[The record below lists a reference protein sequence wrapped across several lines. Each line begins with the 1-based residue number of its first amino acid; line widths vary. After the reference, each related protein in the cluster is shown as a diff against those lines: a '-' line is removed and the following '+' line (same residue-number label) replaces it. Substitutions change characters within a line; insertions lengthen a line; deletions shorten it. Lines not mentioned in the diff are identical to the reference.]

1 MGIIERRGEIMNLL
15 QGSGGVLGNMQFT
28 LDGSDDPSNVL
39 NLMALDAY
47 VSGSQPHA
55 VVRALDMVADDVD
68 LIPEGGS
75 LVRSISG
82 ASFLQLVTGDGWTL
96 RTQRWRDGSG
106 QAVVTAATRERAE
119 EIAAYLTD
127 RTGSVEEVG
136 EDKVDMGFWYR
147 SARGPFRSTRSITA
161 PRWPEIERNYS
172 SNAGS
177 ALGKLMATQASDVAG
192 RLVLL
197 HGPPGTGKTTA
208 LRALAREWAPWCQV
222 DTVLDPEAFF
232 ADPSY
237 LMEVIIGSEMDLML
251 DADLDPDA
259 PRRGHWRLMVLE
271 DCDELIRGEAK
282 EASGQSLAR
291 LLNLTDGLLGQGREI
306 MVAITTN
313 ERLDRLHPAVVRPG
327 RCLAQIEVGALSA
340 PESSDW
346 LGGETVREPM
356 TLAELYARRSG
367 TDPTTTEP
375 AIPQQHVGQYL

>member
-1 MGIIERRGEIMNLL
+1 MGTIERRGDIMNLL
-15 QGSGGVLGNMQFT
+15 HGTGGVLGNMHFT

-39 NLMALDAY
+39 NLMSLESY
-47 VSGSQPHA
+47 VSGTQPHA
-55 VVRALDMVADDVD
+55 VVRALDAVGDDAE
-68 LIPEGGS
+68 LIPEGGE

-82 ASFLQLVTGDGWTL
+82 TSFLQLVRGEDWTL

-106 QAVVTAATRERAE
+106 QAVVTAETRERAE
-119 EIAAYLTD
+119 EIAAFVAEQA
-127 RTGSVEEVG
+127 GSPEELG
-136 EDKVDMGFWYR
+136 DDKVDMGFWYR
-147 SARGPFRSTRSITA
+147 SARGPFRSTRSIAA
-161 PRWPEIERNYS
+161 PQWPEIAQNYS
-172 SNAGS
+172 SASAS
-177 ALGKLMATQASDVAG
+177 ALGKLMATQPSDVAG

-208 LRALAREWAPWCQV
+208 LRALAREWAGWCQV

-237 LMEVIIGSEMDLML
+237 LMEVIIGSEMELSLGD
-251 DADLDPDA
+251 DEPK
-259 PRRGHWRLMVLE
+259 GEGWRLMVLE

-327 RCLAQIEVGALSA
+327 RCLAQIEVGELSA
-340 PESSDW
+340 C
-346 LGGETVREPM
+346 L
-356 TLAELYARRSG
+356 LYTS
-367 TDPTTTEP
+367 
-375 AIPQQHVGQYL
+375 L

>member
-15 QGSGGVLGNMQFT
+15 QGSGGVLGNMHFT

-47 VSGSQPHA
+47 VSGAQPHA

-106 QAVVTAATRERAE
+106 QAVVTAVTRERAE

-147 SARGPFRSTRSITA
+147 SARGPFRSTRSISA

-172 SNAGS
+172 SSAGS

-192 RLVLL
+192 RLVLF

-237 LMEVIIGSEMDLML
+237 LMEVIIGSEMDLVL
-251 DADLDPDA
+251 DADLNPDE

-340 PESSDW
+340 LESSDW
-346 LGGETVREPM
+346 LGGDAVREPM

-367 TDPTTTEP
+367 TDPTRTESP
-375 AIPQQHVGQYL
+375 IPQQQIGQYL

>member
-1 MGIIERRGEIMNLL
+1 MGIIEQRGDINNLL
-15 QGSGGVLGNMQFT
+15 QGTGGVLGDMQFT

-39 NLMALDAY
+39 NLMSLDAY
-47 VSGSQPHA
+47 LTGAQPHA
-55 VVRALDMVADDVD
+55 VVRALEAVDDDID
-68 LIPEGGS
+68 LIPEGGE

-82 ASFLQLVTGDGWTL
+82 TSFLQLVRGEGWTL

-106 QAVVTAATRERAE
+106 QAVVTAETRERAE
-119 EIAAYLTD
+119 AIAAFIAD
-127 RTGSVEEVG
+127 QAGAPEEAG
-136 EDKVDMGFWYR
+136 DEKVDMGFWYR
-147 SARGPFRSTRSITA
+147 SARGPFRSTRSIAA
-161 PRWPEIERNYS
+161 PPWAEIAQNYAS
-172 SNAGS
+172 GS
-177 ALGKLMATQASDVAG
+177 AAALAKLMAARSSDVSG

-208 LRALAREWAPWCQV
+208 LRALAREWADWCQV

-237 LMEVIIGSEMDLML
+237 LMEVIIGSEMELALSDEEQ
-251 DADLDPDA
+251 P
-259 PRRGHWRLMVLE
+259 GEGWRLMVLE

-327 RCLAQIEVGALSA
+327 RCLAQIEVGELSQEEA
-340 PESSDW
+340 SDW
-346 LGGETVREPM
+346 LGGAPVTRPM
-356 TLAELYARRSG
+356 TLAELYARRAG
-367 TDPTTTEP
+367 TDPTTAESRL
-375 AIPQQHVGQYL
+375 PQQSIGQYL

>member
-15 QGSGGVLGNMQFT
+15 QGGGGVLGNMHFT

-47 VSGSQPHA
+47 VTGAQPHA

-75 LVRSISG
+75 LIRSISG
-82 ASFLQLVTGDGWTL
+82 ISFLQLVTGEGWTL
-96 RTQRWRDGSG
+96 RTQRWRDGTG
-106 QAVVTAATRERAE
+106 QAVVTAETRERAE
-119 EIAAYLTD
+119 EVAAYVTE
-127 RTGSVEEVG
+127 RTGSVEEPG

-147 SARGPFRSTRSITA
+147 SARGPFRSTRSISA

-172 SNAGS
+172 SSAGS
-177 ALGKLMATQASDVAG
+177 ALGKLMATRSSDVTG
-192 RLVLL
+192 RLVLF

-237 LMEVIIGSEMDLML
+237 LMEVIIGSEMDLAL
-251 DADLDPDA
+251 DDGET
-259 PRRGHWRLMVLE
+259 RREHWRLMVLE

-340 PESSDW
+340 LESTDW
-346 LGGETVREPM
+346 LGGEAVREPM
-356 TLAELYARRSG
+356 TLAELYAHRGG
-367 TDPTTTEP
+367 TDPTRTES
-375 AIPQQHVGQYL
+375 AIPHQQVGQYL

>member
-1 MGIIERRGEIMNLL
+1 MNLL
-15 QGSGGVLGNMQFT
+15 QGGGVLGNMHFT
-28 LDGSDDPSNVL
+28 LDGGDDPSNVL
-39 NLMALDAY
+39 NLMALEAY
-47 VSGSQPHA
+47 VSGAQPHA
-55 VVRALDMVADDVD
+55 VARGLDLVAEDAD

-82 ASFLQLVTGDGWTL
+82 TSFLQLVTGEDWTL
-96 RTQRWRDGSG
+96 RWQRWRDGSG
-106 QAVVTAATRERAE
+106 QALVTAVTRERAE
-119 EIAAYLTD
+119 EIAAFVTD
-127 RTGSVEEVG
+127 RTGTAEEPR

-147 SARGPFRSTRSITA
+147 SARGPFRSTRSISA
-161 PRWPEIERNYS
+161 PQWPEIEQNYS
-172 SNAGS
+172 SSAAS
-177 ALGKLMATQASDVAG
+177 ALGKLMATRSSDVTG

-232 ADPSY
+232 SDPSY
-237 LMEVIIGSEMDLML
+237 LMEVIIGSEMDLSM
-251 DADLDPDA
+251 DADLESGEARKPQ
-259 PRRGHWRLMVLE
+259 WRLMVLE

-327 RCLAQIEVGALSA
+327 RCLAQIEVGALSTLEA
-340 PESSDW
+340 TDW
-346 LGGETVREPM
+346 LDGETVTEPM
-356 TLAELYARRSG
+356 TLAELYARRG
-367 TDPTTTEP
+367 GTEP
-375 AIPQQHVGQYL
+375 HRSDSPIPQQVGQYL

>member
-1 MGIIERRGEIMNLL
+1 MGIIEQRGDIMNLL
-15 QGSGGVLGNMQFT
+15 QGTGGSLGNMHFT

-39 NLMALDAY
+39 NLMSLDAY
-47 VSGSQPHA
+47 LAGTQPHA
-55 VVRALDMVADDVD
+55 VVRALEAVGDDLE
-68 LIPEGGS
+68 LIPEGGE

-82 ASFLQLVTGDGWTL
+82 SSFLQLVRGDGWTL

-119 EIAAYLTD
+119 EIASFVVDQA
-127 RTGSVEEVG
+127 GVPEEPRD
-136 EDKVDMGFWYR
+136 DKVDMGFWYR

-161 PRWPEIERNYS
+161 PDWGGIERNYS

-177 ALGKLMATQASDVAG
+177 ALGKLMSTQPSDVVG

-208 LRALAREWAPWCQV
+208 LRALAREWAEWCQV

-237 LMEVIIGSEMDLML
+237 LMEVIIGSEMDLHL
-251 DADLDPDA
+251 GEDSQ
-259 PRRGHWRLMVLE
+259 RGDGWRLMILE

-327 RCLAQIEVGALSA
+327 RCLAQIEVDALS
-340 PESSDW
+340 PEESSDW
-346 LGGETVREPM
+346 LGGEAVGEPM
-356 TLAELYARRSG
+356 TLAELYARRGG
-367 TDPTTTEP
+367 TDPTVSEA
-375 AIPQQHVGQYL
+375 AIPQQPVGQYI

>member
-1 MGIIERRGEIMNLL
+1 MGIIEQRGDIKQLL
-15 QGSGGVLGNMQFT
+15 HGTGGVLGNMHFT

-39 NLMALDAY
+39 NLMSLDAY
-47 VSGSQPHA
+47 VAGTQPHA
-55 VVRALDMVADDVD
+55 VVRALEAVGDDLD
-68 LIPEGGS
+68 LIPEGGR

-82 ASFLQLVTGDGWTL
+82 SSYLQLVRGDDWTL

-106 QAVVTAATRERAE
+106 QAVVTAETRDRAD
-119 EIAAYLTD
+119 EIAAFVVD
-127 RTGSVEEVG
+127 QAGSPEEVG
-136 EDKVDMGFWYR
+136 DDKVDMGFWYR
-147 SARGPFRSTRSITA
+147 SARGPFRSTRSIAA
-161 PRWPEIERNYS
+161 PRWPEIECNYS
-172 SNAGS
+172 SNASS
-177 ALGKLMATQASDVAG
+177 ALGKLMATQPSDVTG

-208 LRALAREWAPWCQV
+208 LRALAREWAEWCQV

-237 LMEVIIGSEMDLML
+237 LMEVIIGSEMDIHLAE
-251 DADLDPDA
+251 DG
-259 PRRGHWRLMVLE
+259 PRGDGWRLMILE

-327 RCLAQIEVGALSA
+327 RCLAQIEVGALSQS
-340 PESSDW
+340 ESSDW
-346 LGGETVREPM
+346 LGGESVTSPM
-356 TLAELYARRSG
+356 TLAELYARRGG
-367 TDPTTTEP
+367 TDPTITDPE
-375 AIPQQHVGQYL
+375 IPHQSVGQYL

>member
-15 QGSGGVLGNMQFT
+15 HGSGGVLGNMHFT

-47 VSGSQPHA
+47 VSGAQPHA

-106 QAVVTAATRERAE
+106 QAVVTAETRERAE
-119 EIAAYLTD
+119 EIAAYLAD

-147 SARGPFRSTRSITA
+147 SARGPFRSTRSISA

-172 SNAGS
+172 SSAGA
-177 ALGKLMATQASDVAG
+177 ALGKLMSTQASDVTG
-192 RLVLL
+192 RLVLF

-237 LMEVIIGSEMDLML
+237 LMEVIIGSEMDLVL
-251 DADLDPDA
+251 DADLNPDE

-346 LGGETVREPM
+346 LGGETVRGAM
-356 TLAELYARRSG
+356 TLAELYARRGG
-367 TDPTTTEP
+367 TDPTTTE
-375 AIPQQHVGQYL
+375 ATIPQQQIGQYL

>member
-15 QGSGGVLGNMQFT
+15 QGGGGVLGSVQFT

-47 VSGSQPHA
+47 VSGAQPHA

-82 ASFLQLVTGDGWTL
+82 ASFLQLVIGDGWTL

-106 QAVVTAATRERAE
+106 QAVVTAETRERAE

-127 RTGSVEEVG
+127 RTGSIEEVG
-136 EDKVDMGFWYR
+136 DDKVDMGFWYR
-147 SARGPFRSTRSITA
+147 SARGPFRSTRSISA

-172 SNAGS
+172 SSAGS
-177 ALGKLMATQASDVAG
+177 ALGKLMATQPSDVAG
-192 RLVLL
+192 RLVLF

-237 LMEVIIGSEMDLML
+237 LMEVIIGSEMDLAL
-251 DADLDPDA
+251 DADLHPDE

-340 PESSDW
+340 LESSDW
-346 LGGETVREPM
+346 LGGETVRDPM

-375 AIPQQHVGQYL
+375 QIPQQHIGQYL

>member
-15 QGSGGVLGNMQFT
+15 HGSGGVLGNMHFT

-47 VSGSQPHA
+47 VSGAQPHA

-106 QAVVTAATRERAE
+106 QAVVTAVTRERAE

-147 SARGPFRSTRSITA
+147 SARGPFRSTRSISA

-172 SNAGS
+172 SSAGA
-177 ALGKLMATQASDVAG
+177 ALGKLMSTQASDVTG
-192 RLVLL
+192 RLVLF

-237 LMEVIIGSEMDLML
+237 LMEVIIGSEMDLVL
-251 DADLDPDA
+251 DADLNPDE

-340 PESSDW
+340 LESSDW
-346 LGGETVREPM
+346 LGGEPVRDAM
-356 TLAELYARRSG
+356 TLAELYARRGG
-367 TDPTTTEP
+367 TDPTTTE
-375 AIPQQHVGQYL
+375 ATIPQQQIGQYL

>member
-15 QGSGGVLGNMQFT
+15 QGGGGVLGNMHFT

-47 VSGSQPHA
+47 VTGAQPHA

-75 LVRSISG
+75 LIRSISG
-82 ASFLQLVTGDGWTL
+82 ISFLQLVTGEGWTL
-96 RTQRWRDGSG
+96 RTQRWRDGTG
-106 QAVVTAATRERAE
+106 QAVVTAETRERAE
-119 EIAAYLTD
+119 EVAAYVTD
-127 RTGSVEEVG
+127 RTGPVEEPG

-147 SARGPFRSTRSITA
+147 SARGPFRSTRSISA

-172 SNAGS
+172 AGAGS
-177 ALGKLMATQASDVAG
+177 ALGKLMATQSSDVTG

-237 LMEVIIGSEMDLML
+237 LMEVIIGSEMDLAL
-251 DADLDPDA
+251 DDGET
-259 PRRGHWRLMVLE
+259 RRGHWRLMVLE

-327 RCLAQIEVGALSA
+327 RCLAQIEVGALS
-340 PESSDW
+340 PLESADW
-346 LGGETVREPM
+346 LGAGTVREPM
-356 TLAELYARRSG
+356 TLAELYAQRGG
-367 TDPTTTEP
+367 TDPTRTET
-375 AIPQQHVGQYL
+375 AIPHQQVGQYL

>member
-15 QGSGGVLGNMQFT
+15 QGGGGVLGNVHFT

-47 VSGSQPHA
+47 VSGAQPHA
-55 VVRALDMVADDVD
+55 VVRSLDSVAEDVD

-82 ASFLQLVTGDGWTL
+82 ASFLQLVTGEGWTL

-106 QAVVTAATRERAE
+106 QAVVTADTRERAE
-119 EIAAYLTD
+119 EVAAFVSD
-127 RTGSVEEVG
+127 RTGSAEEPG

-147 SARGPFRSTRSITA
+147 SARGPFRSTRSISA
-161 PRWPEIERNYS
+161 PRWPEIEGNYS
-172 SNAGS
+172 SNSGA
-177 ALGKLMATQASDVAG
+177 ALGKLMATRSSDVAG

-237 LMEVIIGSEMDLML
+237 LMEVIIGSEMDMVL
-251 DADLDPDA
+251 DADPDHGES
-259 PRRGHWRLMVLE
+259 RRAHWRLMVLE

-327 RCLAQIEVGALSA
+327 RCLAQIEVGALS
-340 PESSDW
+340 PLESSDW
-346 LGGETVREPM
+346 LGGEAVREPM

-367 TDPTTTEP
+367 TDPTTTES
-375 AIPQQHVGQYL
+375 AIPQQPIGQYL

>member
-1 MGIIERRGEIMNLL
+1 MNLL
-15 QGSGGVLGNMQFT
+15 QGGGGVLGNVQFT

-39 NLMALDAY
+39 NLMALGAY
-47 VSGSQPHA
+47 ASGEQPHA
-55 VVRALDMVADDVD
+55 VVRALDLVAEDAD

-82 ASFLQLVTGDGWTL
+82 ASFLQLVTGEGWTL

-106 QAVVTAATRERAE
+106 QAVVTADTRERAE
-119 EIAAYLTD
+119 AVAAFVAE
-127 RTGSVEEVG
+127 RTGSVEESG

-147 SARGPFRSTRSITA
+147 SARGPFRSTRSISA

-172 SNAGS
+172 SNSGA
-177 ALGKLMATQASDVAG
+177 ALGKLMATRSSDVAG

-232 ADPSY
+232 SDPSY
-237 LMEVIIGSEMDLML
+237 LMEVIIGSEMDLAL
-251 DADLDPDA
+251 DVDLEEGES
-259 PRRGHWRLMVLE
+259 RRAHWRLMVLE

-327 RCLAQIEVGALSA
+327 RCLAQIEVGALS
-340 PESSDW
+340 PLESADW
-346 LGGETVREPM
+346 LGGASVREPM
-356 TLAELYARRSG
+356 TLAELYARRTG
-367 TDPTTTEP
+367 NDPTTTEST
-375 AIPQQHVGQYL
+375 IPHQQIGQYL

>member
-1 MGIIERRGEIMNLL
+1 MGTIERRGDIMNLL
-15 QGSGGVLGNMQFT
+15 QGTGGVLGNMHFT

-39 NLMALDAY
+39 NLMSLESY
-47 VSGSQPHA
+47 VSGAQPHA
-55 VVRALDMVADDVD
+55 VVRALEAVGDDAE
-68 LIPEGGS
+68 LIPEGGE

-82 ASFLQLVTGDGWTL
+82 TSFLQLIRGDGWTL

-106 QAVVTAATRERAE
+106 QAVVTAETRERAE
-119 EIAAYLTD
+119 EVAAFVVEQA
-127 RTGSVEEVG
+127 GSPEDLG
-136 EDKVDMGFWYR
+136 DDKVDMGFWYR
-147 SARGPFRSTRSITA
+147 SARGPFRSTRSIAA
-161 PRWPEIERNYS
+161 PRWPEIARNYS
-172 SNAGS
+172 SASAS
-177 ALGKLMATQASDVAG
+177 ALEKLMATQSSDVAG

-208 LRALAREWAPWCQV
+208 LRALAREWADWCQV

-237 LMEVIIGSEMDLML
+237 LMEVIIGSEMEFSLGD
-251 DADLDPDA
+251 DEPKSE
-259 PRRGHWRLMVLE
+259 GWRLMVLE

-327 RCLAQIEVGALSA
+327 RCLAQIEVGELSA
-340 PESSDW
+340 AEAEDW
-346 LGGETVREPM
+346 LGGEPVTRPM
-356 TLAELYARRSG
+356 TLAELYARRGG
-367 TDPTTTEP
+367 TDPTVTEP
-375 AIPQQHVGQYL
+375 LIPQQSVGQYL

>member
-1 MGIIERRGEIMNLL
+1 MNLL
-15 QGSGGVLGNMQFT
+15 QGGGGVLGNMHFT

-47 VSGSQPHA
+47 VTGAQPHA

-75 LVRSISG
+75 LIRSISG
-82 ASFLQLVTGDGWTL
+82 ISFLQLVTGEGWTL
-96 RTQRWRDGSG
+96 RTQRWRDGTG
-106 QAVVTAATRERAE
+106 QAVVTAETRERAE
-119 EIAAYLTD
+119 EVAAYVTD
-127 RTGSVEEVG
+127 RTGPVEEPG

-147 SARGPFRSTRSITA
+147 SARGPFRSTRSISA

-172 SNAGS
+172 AGAGS
-177 ALGKLMATQASDVAG
+177 ALGKLMATQSSDVTG

-237 LMEVIIGSEMDLML
+237 LMEVIIGSEMDLAL
-251 DADLDPDA
+251 DDGET
-259 PRRGHWRLMVLE
+259 RRGHWRLMVLE

-327 RCLAQIEVGALSA
+327 RCLAQIEVGALS
-340 PESSDW
+340 PLESADW
-346 LGGETVREPM
+346 LGAGTVREPM
-356 TLAELYARRSG
+356 TLAELYAQRGG
-367 TDPTTTEP
+367 TDPTRTET
-375 AIPQQHVGQYL
+375 AIPHQQVGQYL

>member
-15 QGSGGVLGNMQFT
+15 QGGGGVLGNMHFT

-47 VSGSQPHA
+47 VSGTQPHA

-68 LIPEGGS
+68 LIPEGGT
-75 LVRSISG
+75 LLRSISG
-82 ASFLQLVTGDGWTL
+82 TSFLQLVTGQGWTL

-106 QAVVTAATRERAE
+106 QAVVTAETRERAE
-119 EIAAYLTD
+119 EIAAYVTD

-147 SARGPFRSTRSITA
+147 SARGPFRSTRSISA

-172 SNAGS
+172 SSAGS
-177 ALGKLMATQASDVAG
+177 ALGKLMSTQSSDVTG
-192 RLVLL
+192 RLVLF

-237 LMEVIIGSEMDLML
+237 LMEVIIGSEMDL
-251 DADLDPDA
+251 ALDPDLNPGE
-259 PRRGHWRLMVLE
+259 PRREHWRLMVLE

-327 RCLAQIEVGALSA
+327 RCLAQIEVGELS
-340 PESSDW
+340 PLESSDW
-346 LGGETVREPM
+346 LGGEQVREPM
-356 TLAELYARRSG
+356 TLAELYARRAG
-367 TDPTTTEP
+367 TDPNRTEP
-375 AIPQQHVGQYL
+375 QVPHQQIGQYL

>member
-28 LDGSDDPSNVL
+28 LEGSDDPSNVL

-47 VSGSQPHA
+47 VSGAQPHA
-55 VVRALDMVADDVD
+55 VVRALDSVTDDVD

-82 ASFLQLVTGDGWTL
+82 ASFLQLVTGDDWTL

-147 SARGPFRSTRSITA
+147 SARGPFRSTRSISA

-177 ALGKLMATQASDVAG
+177 ALGKLMATQPSDVAG
-192 RLVLL
+192 RLVLF

-237 LMEVIIGSEMDLML
+237 LMEVIIGSEMDLVL

-340 PESSDW
+340 PESSGW
-346 LGGETVREPM
+346 LGGETVRGPM

-375 AIPQQHVGQYL
+375 PIPHQQIGQYL

>member
-15 QGSGGVLGNMQFT
+15 HGSGGVLGNMHFT

-47 VSGSQPHA
+47 VSGAQPHA

-106 QAVVTAATRERAE
+106 QAVITAVTRERAE

-147 SARGPFRSTRSITA
+147 SARGPFRSTRSISA

-192 RLVLL
+192 RLVLF

-237 LMEVIIGSEMDLML
+237 LMEVIIGSEMDLVL
-251 DADLDPDA
+251 DADLNPDE

-340 PESSDW
+340 LESSDW
-346 LGGETVREPM
+346 LGGDPVREPM
-356 TLAELYARRSG
+356 TLAELYARRGG
-367 TDPTTTEP
+367 TDPTTTEAP
-375 AIPQQHVGQYL
+375 IPQQQIGQYL

>member
-47 VSGSQPHA
+47 VSGTQPHA

-177 ALGKLMATQASDVAG
+177 ALGKLMSTQASDVAG

-237 LMEVIIGSEMDLML
+237 LMEVIIGSEMDLVL

-346 LGGETVREPM
+346 LGGETVRESM

>member
-1 MGIIERRGEIMNLL
+1 MH
-15 QGSGGVLGNMQFT
+15 FT

-39 NLMALDAY
+39 NLMSLDGY
-47 VSGSQPHA
+47 VTGTQPHA
-55 VVRALDMVADDVD
+55 VVRALEAVADDLD
-68 LIPEGGS
+68 LIPEGGE
-75 LVRSISG
+75 LIRSISG
-82 ASFLQLVTGDGWTL
+82 TSFLQLVRGEHWTL

-106 QAVVTAATRERAE
+106 QAVVTAETKERAE
-119 EIAAYLTD
+119 EIASFVAD
-127 RTGSVEEVG
+127 QAGSPEELG
-136 EDKVDMGFWYR
+136 DDKVDMGFWYR
-147 SARGPFRSTRSITA
+147 SARGPFRSTRSIAA
-161 PRWPEIERNYS
+161 PQWPEIEQNY
-172 SNAGS
+172 AAGTGS
-177 ALGKLMATQASDVAG
+177 ALGKLMATKPSDVAG

-208 LRALAREWAPWCQV
+208 LRALAREWADWCQV

-237 LMEVIIGSEMDLML
+237 LMEVIIGSEMDMHLGE
-251 DADLDPDA
+251 DEPK
-259 PRRGHWRLMVLE
+259 GESWRLMVLE

-327 RCLAQIEVGALSA
+327 RCLAQIEVGELSPA
-340 PESSDW
+340 ESSNW
-346 LGGETVREPM
+346 LGGEPVKSPM

-367 TDPTTTEP
+367 TDPTMTEP
-375 AIPQQHVGQYL
+375 AIPQQAIGQYL

>member
-15 QGSGGVLGNMQFT
+15 QGGGGVLGNMQFT

-47 VSGSQPHA
+47 VSGAQPHA

-106 QAVVTAATRERAE
+106 QAVVTAVTRERAE

-147 SARGPFRSTRSITA
+147 SARGPFRSTRSISA

-172 SNAGS
+172 SSAGS

-192 RLVLL
+192 RLVLF

-237 LMEVIIGSEMDLML
+237 LMEVIIGSEMDLVL
-251 DADLDPDA
+251 DADLNPDE

-340 PESSDW
+340 LESSDW
-346 LGGETVREPM
+346 LGGDQVREPM

-367 TDPTTTEP
+367 TDPTRTESP
-375 AIPQQHVGQYL
+375 IPQQQIGQYL